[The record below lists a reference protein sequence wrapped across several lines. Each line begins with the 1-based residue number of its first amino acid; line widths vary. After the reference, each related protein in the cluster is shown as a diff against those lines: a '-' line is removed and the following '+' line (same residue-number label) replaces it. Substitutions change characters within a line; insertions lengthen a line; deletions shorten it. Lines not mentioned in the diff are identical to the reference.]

1 MDAAWRCISFALM
14 QSVWKEQNDRIF
26 RGTFSDGCSSFG
38 GGLRLAKWLLA
49 RKELVDVRL
58 NDVFYILGSLYDV

>member
-1 MDAAWRCISFALM
+1 M
-14 QSVWKEQNDRIF
+14 
-26 RGTFSDGCSSFG
+26 FSDGCSSFG

-58 NDVFYILGSLYDV
+58 NDVFLYFGELV